1 MALNQGQAEC
11 LVIGGG
17 LVGMMTAHFL
27 RQEGLSVCLL
37 ERGETCRESSWAGG
51 GIISPLVPWQYPEA
65 VTSLVRWS
73 QAYYPRLADTLLA
86 ETGIDIEW
94 LQSGLLLPGMGPEP
108 SILAWADQNRSVLQG
123 VDATQ
128 LENLEPGLGLE
139 AQASLLLPD
148 VGQIRNPRLGAAL
161 RRSLIEQGVVIHEH
175 TEVTGFNV
183 SANELQGV
191 TTTQGD
197 VSAQRVVVAGGAWS
211 GPLLAM
217 LEFSLPVKPVKG
229 QMIQYQTPPGLVR
242 HIVLYEDH
250 YLIPRRDGLLLAG
263 STLEDTGYDKSTTA
277 DARELLMEKA
287 SRLVPALGD
296 CEVVRQWAGLRP
308 GVSDGVPFIGPHPDC
323 TGMFVNTGHFRNG
336 VVMAPASAR
345 LLTDLML
352 GRASFTDA
360 RPYQLEKH

>member
-139 AQASLLLPD
+139 APASLLLPASSYKSSD
-148 VGQIRNPRLGAAL
+148 WVLPAKLSRKVCTRLAPS
-161 RRSLIEQGVVIHEH
+161 RRV
-175 TEVTGFNV
+175 N
-183 SANELQGV
+183 
-191 TTTQGD
+191 
-197 VSAQRVVVAGGAWS
+197 
-211 GPLLAM
+211 
-217 LEFSLPVKPVKG
+217 
-229 QMIQYQTPPGLVR
+229 
-242 HIVLYEDH
+242 
-250 YLIPRRDGLLLAG
+250 IP
-263 STLEDTGYDKSTTA
+263 
-277 DARELLMEKA
+277 
-287 SRLVPALGD
+287 
-296 CEVVRQWAGLRP
+296 
-308 GVSDGVPFIGPHPDC
+308 
-323 TGMFVNTGHFRNG
+323 
-336 VVMAPASAR
+336 
-345 LLTDLML
+345 
-352 GRASFTDA
+352 
-360 RPYQLEKH
+360 